1 MKSSNSAIASM
12 MPTSGDSDSIS
23 NKERGARGH
32 TDKRGD
38 NTASRKYLQHG
49 TRDQTGKYDNNTNKG
64 ESPRS
69 SHQTR
74 NQRNTRTSLKKQ
86 D

>member
-1 MKSSNSAIASM
+1 MASV

-23 NKERGARGH
+23 DKERGACGH
-32 TDKRGD
+32 TNKRGNND
-38 NTASRKYLQHG
+38 ASSKYLQHG
-49 TRDQTGKYDNNTNKG
+49 ARDQTGKYGDNTNKG